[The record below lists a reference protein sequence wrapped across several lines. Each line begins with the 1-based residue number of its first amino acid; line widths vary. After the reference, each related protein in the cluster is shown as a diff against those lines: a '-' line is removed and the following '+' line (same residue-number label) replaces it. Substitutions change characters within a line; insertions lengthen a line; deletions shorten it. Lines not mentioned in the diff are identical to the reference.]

1 LAKLR
6 SAIVVVLCVLIAGA
20 IAAGAWT
27 LGAKKT
33 SYLTDGSGIKERA
46 ADAPVRDVLWTAPE
60 RLDAPINQRGD
71 DYEPRLTADGR
82 TMFLVRGRAGDDANI
97 YVSNFTDAGW
107 SDPEPIDA
115 INTAGDELG
124 PSPSPDGRILYFYS
138 DRAGGFGGYDL
149 WLTRRT
155 DDGWSRP
162 ENLGPT
168 VNGPLNDYG
177 PAIDPAGDTLYFAS
191 NRPAPGERDMVNPES
206 WTATVREDLFRRH
219 YDLYVSTMTE
229 RGWGAPKL
237 LEELSGSFNEG
248 APAISPIGDFI
259 YFASDRPGGAGGY
272 DLYRARLTPDG
283 FGPVASLGPPVNTS
297 GNELDPALSLDGF
310 VIHFSTDRTGLI
322 EGGFADAGYD
332 VYKAHSREV
341 YRTLVTEGARVDWGA
356 LIGELWPWLLA
367 LALLLALLII
377 ALLLLRDTRFR
388 KRWIALSLLM
398 QCLLLSVLLHA
409 LLAALF
415 TAWHVK
421 TRLEGLMDSDG
432 GTRVALVSRSP
443 GSGAS
448 GIASQ
453 VRGMFT
459 EVVVTPTESADAPDA
474 QTEAFAESREVASP
488 DAENPTELS
497 ASRMSFQPKHLALA
511 TPEAPLFEVQA
522 QQPEAVALTAPSSVP
537 QTRVATRAAE
547 AVMRAQPSASRA
559 TPAAEPSAQP
569 AATRA
574 VPTDLAAT
582 LPARAVRTNASL
594 PTQTRSAP
602 ATRAVRDTPMPA
614 APLAASS
621 DVRAP
626 AGATPVRSDE
636 AVVEFAASAP
646 TPTAVAS
653 VPEASESI
661 GGRPDPIAERAI
673 FAPSRSAAAAAAPS
687 PATAEAS
694 LPAAALALAAPEL
707 SLPSI
712 INAPNTRIE
721 GRDAS
726 TAEPAAA
733 VRAAE
738 ASAPM
743 AMIPNP
749 ERSADASAPLP
760 APTTSRI
767 ATERS
772 ASSRSETEIQAASP
786 TATLALATP
795 ELELP
800 SAVRAPSTRA
810 DDNAETADEPASA
823 VRAAQA
829 SAPAALIP
837 NPQRTAHAEAPM
849 PTPTTS
855 RVAASRSASAPALR
869 DALPSASA
877 VPDTPPALPTLGG
890 QSGLVSALPSSAAPD
905 EEPLEDES
913 DLENARRLDLAG
925 ASDATPDLAL
935 FDGDRPSFMP
945 APPDP
950 VAAQLEASRLALAG
964 SGAAGSPGGI
974 GLPQLD
980 TRLPTLGGS
989 IAAPLPTTPPEP
1001 DTLTVRGVVLDER
1014 TRRPLP
1020 GSTVRYDAD
1029 GGEQVRVR
1037 ADADG
1042 AFEISADAFPDV
1054 FAITAVRPGYE
1065 PGASEGTLAGIRRG
1079 RPVEIL
1085 MTPESRFAVALEEE
1099 PRVHHLG
1106 NDSFSGSINSQFQ
1119 RASEGEIYEA
1129 TFVLAEDAAPP
1140 NITGAEVRM
1149 LLKGAQTSN
1158 PIWINGRRL
1167 PEDLTDSPRSG
1178 RYEEWTSVFPAS
1190 WLRAGENTLSIRS
1203 VNDPGTDIDDFEF
1216 VNVRIIIERGDGG
1229 EAEI

>member
-1 LAKLR
+1 MAKLR

-107 SDPEPIDA
+107 SNPEPIDA

-191 NRPAPGERDMVNPES
+191 NRPAPGERDTVDPES

-219 YDLYVSTMTE
+219 YDLYASTMTE

-259 YFASDRPGGAGGY
+259 YFASDRPGGSGGY
-272 DLYRARLTPDG
+272 DLYRARLTPSG
-283 FGPVASLGPPVNTS
+283 FGPVASLGAPVNTP

-421 TRLEGLMDSDG
+421 TRLEGLMDADG

-453 VRGMFT
+453 VRGAFT
-459 EVVVTPTESADAPDA
+459 EVAVDPSEAADSPEA
-474 QTEAFAESREVASP
+474 QTAALAESREIDTPNADNP
-488 DAENPTELS
+488 AEFS
-497 ASRMSFQPKHLALA
+497 ASRADFQPQRLAA
-511 TPEAPLFEVQA
+511 ASPEAPLFEVET
-522 QQPEAVALTAPSSVP
+522 QQPEAAALAAPSSIP

-559 TPAAEPSAQP
+559 TPSAQPSAQP

-574 VPTDLAAT
+574 VPTDLSAM
-582 LPARAVRTNASL
+582 LPAQAIRLNTAL
-594 PTQTRSAP
+594 PTETAAVP
-602 ATRAVRDTPMPA
+602 ETRAISNTPSPA

-621 DVRAP
+621 DARTPAAAAP
-626 AGATPVRSDE
+626 ARSDE
-636 AVVEFAASAP
+636 AVVQVAASAP
-646 TPTAVAS
+646 TPIAVAS

-661 GGRPDPIAERAI
+661 GGRPDPAAERAT
-673 FAPSRSAAAAAAPS
+673 FASSRAAAAAPTV
-687 PATAEAS
+687 PTAQ
-694 LPAAALALAAPEL
+694 AALPEL
-707 SLPSI
+707 SLAIATPELSRPGA
-712 INAPNTRIE
+712 INTPNARADD
-721 GRDAS
+721 RSDS
-726 TAEPAAA
+726 VAEPAAA
-733 VRAAE
+733 VRV
-738 ASAPM
+738 
-743 AMIPNP
+743 
-749 ERSADASAPLP
+749 ADASAPEAMILNP
-760 APTTSRI
+760 
-767 ATERS
+767 ER
-772 ASSRSETEIQAASP
+772 
-786 TATLALATP
+786 
-795 ELELP
+795 
-800 SAVRAPSTRA
+800 RA
-810 DDNAETADEPASA
+810 D
-823 VRAAQA
+823 AA
-829 SAPAALIP
+829 
-837 NPQRTAHAEAPM
+837 APM
-849 PTPTTS
+849 PQAETS
-855 RVAASRSASAPALR
+855 HVGAERSASAPALR
-869 DALPSASA
+869 DALPSAA
-877 VPDTPPALPTLGG
+877 AIPDVPPVLPTLGG
-890 QSGLVSALPSSAAPD
+890 QQAFASALPSNAAPD
-905 EEPLEDES
+905 QELLEDEP
-913 DLENARRLDLAG
+913 DFDDARRLDLAG
-925 ASDATPDLAL
+925 ASDAMPDLAL

-950 VAAQLEASRLALAG
+950 VAAELAASRLALAS

-974 GLPQLD
+974 GLPKLD
-980 TRLPTLGGS
+980 TKLPTLGGS

-1001 DTLTVRGVVLDER
+1001 DTLTIRGVVLDER

-1029 GGEQVRVR
+1029 GSEQVRVR
-1037 ADADG
+1037 ADDQG
-1042 AFEISADAFPDV
+1042 AFEISSDAFPDV

-1065 PGASEGTLAGIRRG
+1065 PGASEGTLDGIRRD
-1079 RPVEIL
+1079 RPIEIL
-1085 MTPESRFAVALEEE
+1085 LTPESRFAVALEEE

-1106 NDSFSGSINSQFQ
+1106 NDSFSGSVNSQFQ

-1178 RYEEWTSVFPAS
+1178 RYEEWTCVFPAS
-1190 WLRAGENTLSIRS
+1190 WLRAGENTLRIRS

-1216 VNVRIIIERGDGG
+1216 VNVRIIIERGAGG
-1229 EAEI
+1229 EADI